1 MNKNTAIG
9 WTAGVLLFLI
19 AAFPTGFVVVAVRS
33 GAVGSVNTPGL
44 IIVAFLVIL
53 ALCIAVGYLLRRAL
67 DTVDA
72 SPTRTR
78 ADAWVAFYA
87 AATFVVV
94 GAFAIPVGTL
104 VVMVNSDRSLQDSG
118 VWFLL
123 WWGGLHVVVGLLAYG
138 LGRLAFWREP
148 QQQTAQPA
156 Q

>member
-1 MNKNTAIG
+1 MSRNKAIG
-9 WTAGVLLFLI
+9 WTAGVLLFLV
-19 AAFPTGFVVVAVRS
+19 AAFPTALVVVAVRS
-33 GAVGSVNTPGL
+33 GSVGTVSTPGL

-87 AATFVVV
+87 AATFVAI
-94 GAFAIPVGTL
+94 GAFAIPIATL

-118 VWFLL
+118 VWFFL

-138 LGRLAFWREP
+138 LGRLAFGREP
-148 QQQTAQPA
+148 RQHAAHQAQ
-156 Q
+156 